1 MTETASVSFLQR
13 FGKLGAF
20 CLCLFGVLWL
30 IIDTRSQLAQL
41 IRSSASDIRTA
52 TMQSDANFATINASL
67 AAQSDSMQQAVT
79 AIAAFAGLIAEADE
93 VATKLTAT
101 QALMEPLSLELKEAN
116 AASAR
121 LATEVREGQKVF
133 QVEIE
138 SAHAAM
144 NGELTQ
150 TREVVKQTWDLIA
163 VEEASVEVAE
173 AVAHALN
180 LWLPDDLA
188 DAKVGSSVELSKD
201 INELHALMQLG
212 IAPQF
217 SGQMK
222 RLDWWLAVRELQET
236 SADSLARIPSLLAR
250 ASKLVNDAPTKAPSW
265 AIERL
270 TAYRKDL
277 AYRAAALA
285 AADAIATGA
294 DVEVADA
301 LVEQAQGM
309 WAGDSA
315 EFKGLAAKRKDL
327 ATKWPGAAAG
337 ASVGEQLAALR
348 IERTRVKAITDS
360 EIRLALLGATDAQAT
375 ALLLT
380 DLNSQDRPA
389 VETEV
394 RAMVRETAALRLSET
409 NRQSL
414 KYQAWA
420 LGLIEA
426 AEAKINKS
434 FLGPN
439 DPSSKFREHLLPLI
453 QIDQGSLEPALSKK
467 YSEVWAL
474 GWEPVGEDDRRSLL
488 SQIANTAKKH
498 IGEIP

>member
-1 MTETASVSFLQR
+1 MTEIASRSFLQR

-20 CLCLFGVLWL
+20 GIMFAGVLWL
-30 IIDTRSQLAQL
+30 LIDTRSQLAQL
-41 IRSSASDIRTA
+41 IRSSATDIRTA
-52 TMQSDANFATINASL
+52 TMQSDANFATITASL

-79 AIAAFAGLIAEADE
+79 ATAAVAGLITEARD

-101 QALMEPLSLELKEAN
+101 QALMEPLSMELKEAN

-121 LATEVREGQKVF
+121 FATEVREGQKVS
-133 QVEIE
+133 QAEIG

-150 TREVVKQTWDLIA
+150 MREVVKQTWDLIA
-163 VEEASVEVAE
+163 VEEASVEVAA
-173 AVAHALN
+173 AVAQALN

-188 DAKVGSSVELSKD
+188 AAKIGSSVELSKD

-222 RLDWWLAVRELQET
+222 RLDWWLAVAELQET
-236 SADSLARIPSLLAR
+236 SADSLARVPSLLAR

-277 AYRAAALA
+277 AHRAAALA

-301 LVEQAQGM
+301 LLEQAQGM
-309 WAGDSA
+309 WAVDSA
-315 EFKGLAAKRKDL
+315 EFKELATKRKDL
-327 ATKWPGAAAG
+327 AAKWPDAAAG
-337 ASVGEQLAALR
+337 ATVSEQLAALR
-348 IERTRVKAITDS
+348 IERARVKAITDA

-394 RAMVRETAALRLSET
+394 RAMVRETGALRLSEM

-420 LGLIEA
+420 LGLIER
-426 AEAKINKS
+426 AEERINNS
-434 FLGPN
+434 LVGID
-439 DPSSKFREHLLPLI
+439 DPSSKFRDHLLQLI
-453 QIDQGSLEPALSKK
+453 QIEQGSLDPALSKK
-467 YSEVWAL
+467 YSEVWTL
-474 GWEPVGEDDRRSLL
+474 GWDQQEGPDRRILL
-488 SQIANTAKKH
+488 LRLSNTAKIH